1 MPRGGARPTSPGD
14 LIRRKQAR
22 LRRAAEQRGEAPAEA
37 STQTSTPVT
46 APAAERNRARV
57 WRDFIRPR
65 GGQVVVG
72 IILFVTGLGLVMGLK
87 AGQQEAD
94 FATMSREEL
103 IGVLDT
109 LNADE
114 RSLSSEIEQLQL
126 TKAQLESGVDSA
138 RVADEEAARR
148 LATMRILAGTA
159 PATGPGI
166 RITIR
171 DPQGN
176 VGPELALD
184 AIEELR
190 DAGAEVLEINDEIR
204 VVASTWFGEDP
215 TTGNLTVDGV
225 VVNKPLVI
233 EVIGDPKT
241 LEAGARFRGGLVSE
255 VQSQAVGG
263 SVDIEVVDTLEITAT
278 VTPTEPQFA
287 KPS

>member
-159 PATGPGI
+159 PATGPESESPSAI
-166 RITIR
+166 RKATSDR
-171 DPQGN
+171 SSRWMPSKNSGT
-176 VGPELALD
+176 PARRC
-184 AIEELR
+184 LR
-190 DAGAEVLEINDEIR
+190 SMMRSGL
-204 VVASTWFGEDP
+204 SP
-215 TTGNLTVDGV
+215 
-225 VVNKPLVI
+225 
-233 EVIGDPKT
+233 
-241 LEAGARFRGGLVSE
+241 AR
-255 VQSQAVGG
+255 G
-263 SVDIEVVDTLEITAT
+263 SVRTPRPAT
-278 VTPTEPQFA
+278 SP
-287 KPS
+287 